1 MELKLIP
8 VEKPENLNV
17 ILGQA
22 HFIKTVED
30 LHEALVTA
38 VPGIRFGLAF
48 SEASGKRLI
57 RRSGTDEAL
66 TDLAVRN
73 LLNIAAGHAFLIV
86 LGEGFYPIN
95 VLHAVKACPEV
106 IRIFAA
112 TANPLQVV
120 VAEEGEQ
127 RAILGV
133 MDGFKPLGVEDEA
146 EVAWRKD
153 LLRRF
158 GYKL

>member
-8 VEKPENLNV
+8 IEKPENLNV

-48 SEASGKRLI
+48 LS
-57 RRSGTDEAL
+57 
-66 TDLAVRN
+66 
-73 LLNIAAGHAFLIV
+73 V
-86 LGEGFYPIN
+86 LGEGLYPIN

-106 IRIFAA
+106 VRIYAA
-112 TANPLQVV
+112 TANPLKVV

-133 MDGFKPLGVEDEA
+133 MDGFTPLGVEDEA

-153 LLRRF
+153 LLRRL

>member
-1 MELKLIP
+1 M
-8 VEKPENLNV
+8 
-17 ILGQA
+17 
-22 HFIKTVED
+22 
-30 LHEALVTA
+30 
-38 VPGIRFGLAF
+38 
-48 SEASGKRLI
+48 
-57 RRSGTDEAL
+57 RRSGTDPEL
-66 TDLAVRN
+66 TELAVKN
-73 LLNIAAGHAFLIV
+73 LLNLAAGHSFLIV

-95 VLHAVKACPEV
+95 VLHAVKAYPEV
-106 IRIFAA
+106 VRIYAA
-112 TANPLQVV
+112 TANPLKVV

-133 MDGFKPLGVEDEA
+133 MDGFKPLGVEDGA

>member
-1 MELKLIP
+1 MNLTLVPI
-8 VEKPENLNV
+8 EKPESLNV
-17 ILGQA
+17 VLGQS

-38 VPGIRFGLAF
+38 VPGIKFGLAF
-48 SEASGKRLI
+48 CESSGKRLI
-57 RRSGTDEAL
+57 RKSGTDDSL
-66 TDLAVRN
+66 VDLAVRN
-73 LLNIAAGHAFLIV
+73 ALAVGCGHFFIIV
-86 LGEGFYPIN
+86 LGEGFFPIS

-106 IRIFAA
+106 VGIYCA
-112 TANPLQVV
+112 TANPVQVV

-127 RAILGV
+127 RGVLGV
-133 MDGFKPLGVEDEA
+133 LDGLRPLGVEDAA